1 MGLYKQAI
9 EDKVAQK
16 GKVRT
21 MTSIRENIRRLF
33 EPAKPIPPGTY
44 HYMAPPEDP
53 DDYRLHLRLEANGTG
68 LLIINAATVL
78 HLNQTAAEY
87 AYYLVQ
93 NLPEEQV
100 VKNITSRYRISKEK
114 ALADY
119 RDFFERVDTL
129 IATPDLDPVTY
140 LGFERTDPFPE
151 DISAPYRLDCALTY
165 RVRQESP
172 AGAVPLDRVE
182 RELDTNE
189 WKAILDKA
197 WSAGI
202 PHIVFTGG
210 EPTLREDLFELITY
224 AESLGQVTGLMTDG
238 IRLAE
243 SDYLRDLLQT
253 GLDHITLILQP
264 EVDAEWEALANLLAE
279 DIFIAV
285 HLTVTSA
292 NVAEVSG
299 LLKRM
304 AEMGVKA
311 VSLSAS
317 KPELRHVLE
326 EVREYEASLDMEL
339 VWNLPVPYSLLN
351 PVSMETEGQEQIEG
365 AGRAW
370 MYIEPDG
377 DVLPSQGILSDL
389 GNFLR
394 DPWEMI
400 WKGE

>member
-1 MGLYKQAI
+1 
-9 EDKVAQK
+9 
-16 GKVRT
+16 

-44 HYMAPPEDP
+44 HYQAPPEDP
-53 DDYRLHLRLEANGTG
+53 DDYRLHLRIEADGSG
-68 LLIINAATVL
+68 LLIVNAATVL

-93 NLPEEQV
+93 NLPDEQV

-114 ALADY
+114 ALSEY
-119 RDFFERVDTL
+119 RNFFERVDTL
-129 IATPDLDPVTY
+129 IATPDLDPDTY
-140 LGFERTDPFPE
+140 LGFDRTDPFPAE
-151 DISAPYRLDCALTY
+151 ISAPYRLDCAITY
-165 RVRQESP
+165 HVREEAPSGV
-172 AGAVPLDRVE
+172 APLERVE
-182 RELDTNE
+182 RELDTSE

-197 WSAGI
+197 WTIGI

-210 EPTLREDLFELITY
+210 EPTLREDLVELITY

-238 IRLAE
+238 IRFAE
-243 SDYLRDLLQT
+243 PDYLRELLRT

-264 EVDAEWEALANLLAE
+264 EVDAEWQALANLLAE
-279 DIFIAV
+279 DIFVAV
-285 HLTVTSA
+285 HLTLTPENNTQVF
-292 NVAEVSG
+292 G
-299 LLKRM
+299 LLNRL

-311 VSLSAS
+311 ISLSAS
-317 KPELRHVLE
+317 TPALSQVLQ

-339 VWNLPVPYSLLN
+339 VWNLPVPYSVLN
-351 PVSMETEGQEQIEG
+351 PVSLETGGKEQIEG

-370 MYIEPDG
+370 IYIEPDG
-377 DVLPSQGILSDL
+377 DVLPSQGIQRVL

-394 DPWEMI
+394 DPWEQI